1 MMSAEFNKRKVCTG
15 ASVPGSVIGGRT
27 QESHPRNCAHECPY
41 GRGRDFCFPCYA
53 KILKEMRENKKAAS
67 EA

>member
-15 ASVPGSVIGGRT
+15 DTASGSVIGGRP